1 MQASMFSISS
11 RVWIRTVT
19 GVRGIEPKSYTLPMR
34 IRLLALLALIVAFIT
49 AACAHTTPPQTRAFI
64 MGGHRAGTETVI
76 TSGDTRTIDFEF
88 NDRGRGPKTHTV
100 MTTDAHSVTASL
112 KTDGND
118 YFKVPVAEMFANGA
132 W

>member
-19 GVRGIEPKSYTLPMR
+19 GVRGIEPKSYTLRMR
-34 IRLLALLALIVAFIT
+34 IRLLAFLALIVALIAGLIM

-76 TSGDTRTIDFEF
+76 TSGDTRTIGFEF
-88 NDRGRGPKTHTV
+88 NDRGRGP
-100 MTTDAHSVTASL
+100 
-112 KTDGND
+112 
-118 YFKVPVAEMFANGA
+118 
-132 W
+132 